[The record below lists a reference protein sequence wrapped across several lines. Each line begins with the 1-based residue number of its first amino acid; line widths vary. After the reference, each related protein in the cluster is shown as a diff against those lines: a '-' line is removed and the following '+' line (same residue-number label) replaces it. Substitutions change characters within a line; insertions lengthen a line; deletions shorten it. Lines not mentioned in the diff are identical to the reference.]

1 MIKPLEENVGEK
13 LIMNP
18 HNDVLDI
25 MLKAQGTKAK
35 IKNKRHYIKLKIF
48 CRAK

>member
-13 LIMNP
+13 IIMNP
-18 HNDVLDI
+18 HNDFLDI
-25 MLKAQGTKAK
+25 ILKAQGTKAK
-35 IKNKRHYIKLKIF
+35 INKRHYIKLKIF